1 MNIKIRPFIEE
12 TDFWAAALKAT
23 LKSIEEAL
31 EKHGHARIGLAG
43 GSTPKKLYELISRQD
58 LPWRQITWILLDER
72 YVPVDA
78 EESNLGMIEN
88 ALFRP
93 ASVSEENRVFFD
105 TSLTAVE
112 SSDSMNKKL
121 LFLEKIREPLFDLL
135 ILGAGKDG
143 HIASLFEGDTSL
155 LTPHYAYVC
164 TAPVGYETTQRLT
177 VSLSALCKATHALL
191 LLKGEEK
198 RPVVEALEGEPILK
212 ITALKKLINK
222 VPTEVVVNF

>member
-93 ASVSEENRVFFD
+93 ASVSEENRVIP
-105 TSLTAVE
+105 
-112 SSDSMNKKL
+112 KL
-121 LFLEKIREPLFDLL
+121 LSS
-135 ILGAGKDG
+135 
-143 HIASLFEGDTSL
+143 ASTGT
-155 LTPHYAYVC
+155 
-164 TAPVGYETTQRLT
+164 
-177 VSLSALCKATHALL
+177 
-191 LLKGEEK
+191 
-198 RPVVEALEGEPILK
+198 
-212 ITALKKLINK
+212 
-222 VPTEVVVNF
+222 